1 MKIGASVFGLC
12 LLASA
17 AFSQP
22 AIDTSMKMD
31 GKWQYTV
38 ETAINAAQ
46 SSYSNSWVGGE
57 VGSLNWAFNSR
68 WAAWKLLHPKVES
81 RNVLKLAFGQTL
93 SQVRSTDST
102 GKTETH
108 WQKPRKSTDLID
120 FESVFRF
127 LLNSFVDPYA
137 ALRFESYFTD
147 ESVPDFR
154 LYFTP
159 MRFTESAGIMKV
171 FSQKPS
177 SVDLRSRLGFAFR
190 QTISKNIVDTALKT
204 TSSDA
209 VNDGGI
215 ESVSDM
221 TANIQKNLSYTTK
234 LTLFKAIFNS
244 EEDQLPDD
252 DWKAIDANWEHQVTA
267 SISKYIQTFLYFQM
281 LYDKEIDKRFRI
293 KETLGIG
300 LAWKTQG

>member
-1 MKIGASVFGLC
+1 MKTGFSILSLLFLASV
-12 LLASA
+12 
-17 AFSQP
+17 AFAQP
-22 AIDTSMKMD
+22 AVDTTMKMS

-38 ETAINAAQ
+38 ETAIAAAQ
-46 SSYSNSWVGGE
+46 SSYSDNWVGGE

-68 WAAWKLLHPKVES
+68 WAAWKLLHAKVES

-93 SQVRSTDST
+93 SQVRDDST
-102 GKTETH
+102 GDTH

-147 ESVPDFR
+147 ESVPGFR
-154 LYFTP
+154 RYFTP
-159 MRFTESAGIMKV
+159 MRFTESAGLMKV

-177 SVDLRSRLGFAFR
+177 SVDFRSRLGFAFR
-190 QTISKNIVDTALKT
+190 QTIFSVVTDPVAKT
-204 TSSDA
+204 STNEST
-209 VNDGGI
+209 NDGGI
-215 ESVSDM
+215 ESVTDL
-221 TANIQKNLSYTTK
+221 TASLNTKLSYTTK

-244 EEDQLPDD
+244 KNDELPND
-252 DWKAIDANWEHQVTA
+252 DWKTIDANWEHQVSA

-281 LYDKEIDKRFRI
+281 LYDKEIDDKARI